1 VSRDLPGQI
10 RFRGAAP
17 AALLLLFLAGC
28 AQQDA
33 ALLVTLSGPFNI
45 PANADKLTLDV
56 YDGAQSI
63 AHREWCAQPAASCPQ
78 LPYQS
83 ALSATVTLVQSGNAH
98 GRVKLNAALFLTGST
113 VGLGTASGQF
123 SSGQT
128 VPVPVRLERP

>member
-1 VSRDLPGQI
+1 MSRRDPQG
-10 RFRGAAP
+10 RWRR
-17 AALLLLFLAGC
+17 AALGGVLLVAGC

-63 AHREWCAQPAASCPQ
+63 AHREWCAHPAASCPQ
-78 LPYQS
+78 LPFQNP
-83 ALSATVTLVQSGNAH
+83 LSATVTLVQSGSGH

-128 VPVPVRLERP
+128 VPVPVPLTRPQ

>member
-1 VSRDLPGQI
+1 VSRRDP
-10 RFRGAAP
+10 RGRWRR
-17 AALLLLFLAGC
+17 AALGGVFLVAGC

-45 PANADKLTLDV
+45 PANADKLELDV

-63 AHREWCAQPAASCPQ
+63 AHREWCTQPTASCPQ
-78 LPYQS
+78 LPFQNP
-83 ALSATVTLVQSGNAH
+83 LSATVTLVQSGGGH

-113 VGLGTASGQF
+113 VGLGTTSGQF

-128 VPVPVRLERP
+128 VPVAVPLSRPQ